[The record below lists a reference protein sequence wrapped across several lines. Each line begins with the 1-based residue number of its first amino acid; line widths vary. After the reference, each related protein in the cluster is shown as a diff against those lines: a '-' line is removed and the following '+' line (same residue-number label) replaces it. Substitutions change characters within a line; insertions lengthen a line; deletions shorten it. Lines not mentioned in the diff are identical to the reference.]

1 MSTWLLYGANG
12 YTGRLIADEAVRR
25 GERPILAGRNAREI
39 ESMARALSLE
49 ARVFALDENASSAL
63 DGVAAVLHAAGPF
76 AHTSAP
82 MLRACIASRA
92 HYLDITGE
100 ISVFESIFARDA
112 ELRAGGITAIPG
124 VGFDVVPTDCLAS
137 RLHARMPDATALAL
151 AFCARGGMV
160 SAGTMKTMIE
170 GIPSGGAIRRDGTI
184 VRVPTAWDV
193 REIPFSCGTRTAMT
207 IPWGDIATA
216 FRTTGI
222 PNIRTYTAAH
232 PKRVRM
238 LRGLATVAPL
248 LRIGP
253 LRAIALA
260 IAGRRRGADEATRAN
275 SRVFLW
281 GEAIDTAGNR
291 IEETAET
298 PDGYSL
304 TARASV
310 EAVRRV
316 LRADALPGA
325 WTPAQAFGASFLD
338 EILSL

>member
-112 ELRAGGITAIPG
+112 ELRASGITAIPG

-137 RLHARMPDATALAL
+137 RLHARMPDATELAL

-170 GIPSGGAIRRDGTI
+170 GLPSGGAIRRDGTI
-184 VRVPTAWDV
+184 VRVPTGWDV

-238 LRGLATVAPL
+238 LRRLATVAPL

-253 LRAIALA
+253 LRAIVLA
-260 IAGRRRGADEATRAN
+260 IAGRRRGADAETRER

-281 GEAIDTAGNR
+281 GEARDAAGNR

-316 LRADALPGA
+316 LRADVLPGA